1 MTDSSAES
9 AGAPGQDDACSHPWL
24 RVVCGE
30 CGRPLDILGLD
41 VIHPAVRAKESAESA
56 AGPGERRT
64 GVFVVARGHP
74 ELVEQLRVALGQ
86 SGGVQVIEDRRR
98 TPRDALSPEEV
109 GPVIRNEFRKRILEE
124 EEAGPSDA
132 ADDPPR

>member
-86 SGGVQVIEDRRR
+86 SGGVQVIGASADQIGDR
-98 TPRDALSPEEV
+98 TKVL
-109 GPVIRNEFRKRILEE
+109 EFIKQAKLNFPIWLG
-124 EEAGPSDA
+124 ATT
-132 ADDPPR
+132 ADMQRL

>member
-74 ELVEQLRVALGQ
+74 ELVEQLRLALGP
-86 SGGVQVIEDRRR
+86 SGGVQIIEDRRR
-98 TPRDALSPEEV
+98 APRDTPSPDEEAP
-109 GPVIRNEFRKRILEE
+109 PVRNEFRKRVLEE

-132 ADDPPR
+132 GDDRPR